1 MKESILLFL
10 TTIVVYVLCILV
22 LGLPFMW
29 LWNWIAP
36 IFWAAAPALTYGQSV
51 GTLLLLLFLRPSTYI
66 NGKNK

>member
-1 MKESILLFL
+1 MKESILIFL

-51 GTLLLLLFLRPSTYI
+51 GTLLLFLFLKPGTYI
-66 NGKNK
+66 NSKK